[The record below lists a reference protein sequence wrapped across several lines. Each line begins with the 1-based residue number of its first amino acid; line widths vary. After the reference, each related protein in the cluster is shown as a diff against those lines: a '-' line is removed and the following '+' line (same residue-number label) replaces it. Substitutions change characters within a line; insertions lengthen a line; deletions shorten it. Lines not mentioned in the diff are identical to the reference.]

1 METQSADHASD
12 RYTRKAELCRI
23 LASQAPSKD
32 RAAVLSKMAAC
43 FERSAV
49 IGQRSFAPR

>member
-12 RYTRKAELCRI
+12 HYARKAELCWL
-23 LASQAPSKD
+23 LARQASSKD

>member
-1 METQSADHASD
+1 MNLQSADPACE
-12 RYTRKAELCRI
+12 TFARKAELCRL
-23 LASQAPSKD
+23 LASQAPSRE

-49 IGQRSFAPR
+49 IGQRSFASR